1 VHLVVAWDHG
11 DEVTRLQNELATR
24 GLDWRVSWLPP
35 GADTGSSAAALEPD
49 AFVCSADSDWPRCNR
64 LLDEVRVR
72 RPHAVRIV
80 LMESGDNARAVEA
93 LEYAQR
99 VLAEPLDTRTIAA
112 AVQGMQDLRRLLD
125 DPELRRVMAGIGNLP
140 SAPRQY
146 LALTRL
152 LRDPEAGLH
161 AITAITAQDPA
172 LAARVLRLSNSA
184 YYTAG
189 REICDLRTAVVRLG
203 KEALRRMVLVS
214 EVFASGPEMDGLRER
229 ALRTSW
235 LAGQLLPG
243 VGAGVAATAGLLA
256 EVGRL
261 LPQEDLGE
269 VPHSVAGAYL
279 LGLWGLPTPIV
290 EAVAYHDQPTQM
302 SGAFWITGAVHVA
315 AALVRGTEVDHDYLA
330 RVGALPM
337 LPHWR
342 ALAAASPGDA
352 GTASH

>member
-1 VHLVVAWDHG
+1 MHLVVAWEHG
-11 DEVTRLQNELATR
+11 DEVTRLQNELAAR
-24 GLDWRVSWLPP
+24 GLDWRVSWLAL
-35 GADTGSSAAALEPD
+35 GADAGASAAELEPD
-49 AFVCSADSDWPRCNR
+49 AFVCTADSDWGRCSQ
-64 LLDEVRVR
+64 LLDEVRIR

-80 LMESGDNARAVEA
+80 LMESGDNARAVDA
-93 LEYAQR
+93 LEHAQR
-99 VLAEPLDTRTIAA
+99 VLAEPLDTRTVVA
-112 AVQGMQDLRRLLD
+112 AVQGVHDLQRLLD
-125 DPELRRVMAGIGNLP
+125 DPELKRVIAGIGTLP

-152 LRDPEAGLH
+152 LRDPEAGVH

-184 YYTAG
+184 YYAVG

-214 EVFASGPEMDGLRER
+214 EVFASGPDMDGLRER

-235 LAGQLLPG
+235 LAGQILPG
-243 VGAGVAATAGLLA
+243 VGASVAATAGLLA

-261 LPQEDLGE
+261 LPQEGLGD
-269 VPHSVAGAYL
+269 VPQSIAGAYL

-290 EAVAYHDQPTQM
+290 EAVAYHRHPTQM

-315 AALVRGTEVDHDYLA
+315 SALVHGTDLDHDYLA
-330 RVGALPM
+330 RVGALHM
-337 LPHWR
+337 MPHWR
-342 ALAAASPGDA
+342 ALAAASPGEGGAPD
-352 GTASH
+352 